1 MSLGLGLLLVVVL
14 TVISGL
20 LVVVETGILHIR
32 RSRAEVLVERL
43 AEREPTSNGASGR
56 EPTGPSDTEA
66 LPELLED
73 RVRSLGVVLLL
84 VMACRM
90 SAAGTL
96 AVVVADR
103 SGGGWAFASVAV
115 LLIAGFVLT
124 DVLPRTVALRSL
136 DRVVIGSA
144 SVVTHLSTF
153 APLRWLANVLV
164 STAERLLP
172 RSLRTSAPTV
182 SEEELLA
189 VADRALASEAIDAEE
204 HELIES
210 VIAFGDRLVREV
222 MVPRPDMG
230 CIGSDLTVAGA
241 MAQVAHNGHSRTPV
255 SGTGIDDVVGVVH
268 AKDLMRAHLDGRDGE
283 PIGSLARS
291 PRFVPETKQADDLLR
306 EMQAGRFHLAIVVDE
321 YGGTAG
327 LVTMEDLLEEV
338 VGEIVDEFDEE
349 EPLSQPVAGG
359 GIRVHGRMPI
369 DELDE
374 LLGDSLP
381 VGDWDTVGGL
391 IFDALGHV
399 PVVGEA
405 VVVAGRRFAV
415 EQVVGRRITRVRIG
429 APEAETR
436 APT

>member
-1 MSLGLGLLLVVVL
+1 MSLGVALGRVVGLTLV
-14 TVISGL
+14 SGL

-43 AEREPTSNGASGR
+43 VDRDGPSNGS
-56 EPTGPSDTEA
+56 PDGPPRAEA
-66 LPELLED
+66 LPALLED
-73 RVRSLGVVLLL
+73 RVRSLGVVLL
-84 VMACRM
+84 VAMACRM
-90 SAAGTL
+90 SAAGIL
-96 AVVVADR
+96 AVVVGDR
-103 SGGGWAFASVAV
+103 SGGGWAVISVGT
-115 LLIAGFVLT
+115 LLVSGFILA

-144 SVVTHLSTF
+144 TVVTRLSTIV
-153 APLRWLANVLV
+153 PLRWLADGLV

-172 RSLRTSAPTV
+172 RSLRNAAPVV

-210 VIAFGDRLVREV
+210 VIAFSDRLVREV

-230 CIGSDLTVAGA
+230 YMGSDLTVAGA
-241 MAQVAHNGHSRTPV
+241 MAEAARNGYSRIPV
-255 SGTGIDDVVGVVH
+255 SGVGIDDIVGVVH
-268 AKDLMRAHLDGRDGE
+268 AKDLMRAHLDGRDDE
-283 PIGSLARS
+283 PVGSLARP

-338 VGEIVDEFDEE
+338 VGEIVDEFDNE
-349 EPLSQPVAGG
+349 EPLAQTLAGG

-374 LLGDSLP
+374 LLGDTLP
-381 VGDWDTVGGL
+381 EGDWDTVGGL

-405 VVVAGRRFAV
+405 VVVAGRRFGV

-429 APEAETR
+429 APGAR
-436 APT
+436 P

>member
-1 MSLGLGLLLVVVL
+1 
-14 TVISGL
+14 
-20 LVVVETGILHIR
+20 
-32 RSRAEVLVERL
+32 
-43 AEREPTSNGASGR
+43 
-56 EPTGPSDTEA
+56 
-66 LPELLED
+66 
-73 RVRSLGVVLLL
+73 
-84 VMACRM
+84 
-90 SAAGTL
+90 
-96 AVVVADR
+96 
-103 SGGGWAFASVAV
+103 
-115 LLIAGFVLT
+115 
-124 DVLPRTVALRSL
+124 
-136 DRVVIGSA
+136 
-144 SVVTHLSTF
+144 
-153 APLRWLANVLV
+153 
-164 STAERLLP
+164 
-172 RSLRTSAPTV
+172 
-182 SEEELLA
+182 
-189 VADRALASEAIDAEE
+189 
-204 HELIES
+204 
-210 VIAFGDRLVREV
+210 
-222 MVPRPDMG
+222 
-230 CIGSDLTVAGA
+230 
-241 MAQVAHNGHSRTPV
+241 
-255 SGTGIDDVVGVVH
+255 
-268 AKDLMRAHLDGRDGE
+268 MRAHLDGRDEE